1 MKKKF
6 QSLGI
11 VMWLHFPIEIYNTN
25 HICNFKFSRNCF
37 FLKKQ
42 VKKQTKLILVI
53 YFNPMY
59 IEYYVSTHYKYE
71 NY

>member
-11 VMWLHFPIEIYNTN
+11 VMWLHSPIEIYNTN
-25 HICNFKFSRNCF
+25 RICNFKFSRSCV
-37 FLKKQ
+37 FLKK

-59 IEYYVSTHYKYE
+59 IKYYVSTHYKYE